1 MSNSQ
6 KEKCHHTKI
15 SPFHSSNSHY
25 TFCLH
30 CGVIIVKEEMTN
42 TLKFFTKPLNQEKL
56 SSTNPREIALRMKEK
71 TNILPNKD
79 NTISKWYSK
88 NRKKIMM
95 YLQRLTIQ
103 MRYSDG
109 TFYTTLY
116 FLDKLLRKKENQEDL
131 VLKKVDYFV
140 IALFLII
147 AKMNENNIIEPEL
160 DQFPSINQTEFLRIK
175 DIKTFELYILNYIN
189 YDIIDFSAYDWLSVF
204 LSNGFILE
212 DEIKSM
218 PANTINS
225 IYSYT
230 KKTIAA
236 ITSKDVFML
245 YSPFQIAFSIIKL
258 AREQY
263 ALSNS
268 SIEILYDIYQIKQ
281 SDYHAA
287 YLAIKESL
295 EKKQK
300 RNPPPKTKNSS
311 PSVFQSST
319 HSPNLD
325 SIKVIDRY
333 QIECTPMPATRTKYS
348 ANDVVKSCFN
358 PLHQASKKVS
368 STSIS
373 TNISEKK
380 STKSNMSLN
389 KISLVKDEDENKR
402 KKGKQFNT
410 VRMTKQI
417 NFEDIKKFKK
427 TKNSFSNNVE
437 HYVQCNTV
445 GNEKSR
451 SKFGGSFI
459 GGSAKA
465 TKIKLLGTTETNFLP
480 KRSFV
485 LNTESNHINNVKYKL
500 TSGVIS
506 NTQRNNN
513 TMSLQYKL
521 PVISK

>member
-1 MSNSQ
+1 MSKSQ

-15 SPFHSSNSHY
+15 SPFDSSNSHY
-25 TFCLH
+25 TFCLQ
-30 CGVIIVKEEMTN
+30 CGAIIIKEETTN
-42 TLKFFTKPLNQEKL
+42 NLKFFTKPLNQEKL
-56 SSTNPREIALRMKEK
+56 SSTNPIEIALRMKEK
-71 TNILPNKD
+71 MTINPNKD

-116 FLDKLLRKKENQEDL
+116 FLDKLLRKKDNEE
-131 VLKKVDYFV
+131 KKVDYFV

-160 DQFPSINQTEFLRIK
+160 DQFPSINQKKFLHIK
-175 DIKTFELYILNYIN
+175 DIKTFELYVLNYIN

-204 LSNGFILE
+204 LSNGFIFE

-263 ALSNS
+263 VLDSLSNS

-281 SDYHAA
+281 SDYHEA

-300 RNPPPKTKNSS
+300 RNQPPKTKKSC
-311 PSVFQSST
+311 PSVFQSSSQ
-319 HSPNLD
+319 SPNLN
-325 SIKVIDRY
+325 SIKVIDHY
-333 QIECTPMPATRTKYS
+333 QIECTPMPTTKTKYS

-358 PLHQASKKVS
+358 PMHQASKKVS

-389 KISLVKDEDENKR
+389 KISLVKDEDEKRR

-410 VRMTKQI
+410 VRMTQKI
-417 NFEDIKKFKK
+417 NFEDIKKLNK
-427 TKNSFSNNVE
+427 TKKSFSNNVGD
-437 HYVQCNTV
+437 YVQSNTV
-445 GNEKSR
+445 GNEKNR
-451 SKFGGSFI
+451 TKYGGSFI
-459 GGSAKA
+459 GSSAKA

-500 TSGVIS
+500 TNGLVS

-513 TMSLQYKL
+513 TMTLQYKL

>member
-1 MSNSQ
+1 
-6 KEKCHHTKI
+6 
-15 SPFHSSNSHY
+15 
-25 TFCLH
+25 
-30 CGVIIVKEEMTN
+30 
-42 TLKFFTKPLNQEKL
+42 
-56 SSTNPREIALRMKEK
+56 
-71 TNILPNKD
+71 
-79 NTISKWYSK
+79 
-88 NRKKIMM
+88 
-95 YLQRLTIQ
+95 

-175 DIKTFELYILNYIN
+175 DIKTFELYILNYMN

-204 LSNGFILE
+204 LSNGFVLE

-402 KKGKQFNT
+402 KKG
-410 VRMTKQI
+410 
-417 NFEDIKKFKK
+417 
-427 TKNSFSNNVE
+427 
-437 HYVQCNTV
+437 
-445 GNEKSR
+445 
-451 SKFGGSFI
+451 
-459 GGSAKA
+459 
-465 TKIKLLGTTETNFLP
+465 
-480 KRSFV
+480 
-485 LNTESNHINNVKYKL
+485 
-500 TSGVIS
+500 
-506 NTQRNNN
+506 
-513 TMSLQYKL
+513 
-521 PVISK
+521 